1 MAAHIP
7 GTIVVIDDDPL
18 VRRAIVRLLRLAPCT
33 VETFASA
40 EAFLGRP
47 RREAPACLILDV
59 DLPGLSGP
67 ALQRTLAVAQRS
79 IPIIFL
85 TGRGTLPMAADALP
99 SGAVAC
105 LTKPFDAQELFDA
118 LRQAITWQG
127 RAAP

>member
-33 VETFASA
+33 VETFESA

-67 ALQRTLAVAQRS
+67 ALQRTLAVAQLS
-79 IPIIFL
+79 HGSGDPADG
-85 TGRGTLPMAADALP
+85 GRRPAIRGCRVSHQAL
-99 SGAVAC
+99 
-105 LTKPFDAQELFDA
+105 
-118 LRQAITWQG
+118 
-127 RAAP
+127 